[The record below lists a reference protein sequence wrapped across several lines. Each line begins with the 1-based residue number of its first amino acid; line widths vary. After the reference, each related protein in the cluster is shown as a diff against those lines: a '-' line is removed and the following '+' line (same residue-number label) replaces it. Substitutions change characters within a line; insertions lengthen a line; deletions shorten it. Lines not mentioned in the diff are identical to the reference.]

1 MQARAPLF
9 QAETEI
15 TLSFPKSDAL
25 DRAIKGMKMRDESA
39 AIQVNH
45 LSFTLHPSAF
55 ILFASLALLI
65 VTFACNVGQQQ
76 RQTNIPEAAQAV
88 INDVTA
94 NIEAGRDDLIYRE
107 AAEEWRRHATP
118 EQSRA
123 IFETLRAK
131 LGPVKERARQT
142 VHEEQKTAGEM
153 AGHRLVIRY
162 ETRFERGQGMETFTL
177 VERDGGRWLLAGYL
191 VNSDALK

>member
-1 MQARAPLF
+1 MKVKLF
-9 QAETEI
+9 N
-15 TLSFPKSDAL
+15 LK
-25 DRAIKGMKMRDESA
+25 RR
-39 AIQVNH
+39 
-45 LSFTLHPSAF
+45 AF
-55 ILFASLALLI
+55 ILHLASFILI
-65 VTFACNVGQQQ
+65 FLMFGCGVGQQQQ
-76 RQTNIPEAAQAV
+76 RQTRIPDAAQAALDNV
-88 INDVTA
+88 MA

-107 AAEEWRRHATP
+107 AAEEWRSTSTP

-142 VHEEQKTAGEM
+142 IHEEQKTAGEM

-177 VERDGGRWLLAGYL
+177 VERDGGRWLLAGYM

>member
-1 MQARAPLF
+1 
-9 QAETEI
+9 
-15 TLSFPKSDAL
+15 
-25 DRAIKGMKMRDESA
+25 MKDESGRMKA
-39 AIQVNH
+39 RLFKLNN
-45 LSFTLHPSAF
+45 FTF
-55 ILFASLALLI
+55 ILYPSSFILI
-65 VTFACNVGQQQ
+65 FLTFGCGVGQQQ
-76 RQTNIPEAAQAV
+76 QQRRQTNIPEAAQATV
-88 INDVTA
+88 DNVTA
-94 NIEAGRDDLIYRE
+94 NIEAGRDELIYRE
-107 AAEEWRRHATP
+107 AAEEWRRNATP

-162 ETRFERGQGMETFTL
+162 ETKFERGAGMETFTL
-177 VERDGGRWLLAGYL
+177 VERDEGRWLLAGYL